1 MNNRTLPLGLS
12 IVAAGIFI
20 ALGKLGVFG
29 ALAAWLWPLLPLAAG
44 VALHF
49 GVWSRRLP
57 TVVYLPGALLSIGS
71 IALLLCA
78 WFGWTWMKALWPLFP
93 LSIAVGLYEFAAA
106 ERLGTMRAVS
116 LVAGAVSL
124 LLLLITLLMYVNA
137 FVVALL
143 LVVAGVALAARRPD
157 FR

>member
-1 MNNRTLPLGLS
+1 MNNRTLPLGLA

-44 VALHF
+44 AGLHYA
-49 GVWSRRLP
+49 VWNRRLP
-57 TVVYLPGALLSIGS
+57 TIAYVPGALLAIGS
-71 IALLLCA
+71 VALLLCA

-93 LSIAVGLYEFAAA
+93 LAIAIGAYEFAAS
-106 ERLGTMRAVS
+106 ERLGTLRSIS
-116 LVAGAVSL
+116 LGAGAVSL

-143 LVVAGVALAARRPD
+143 LVVAGVALAARRPN